1 LWLAFSQITLKTPRR
16 RMTLHFSHI
25 FLTDALTF
33 IWKLPKSGLRYGL
46 ICGDAARGIVYRN

>member
-1 LWLAFSQITLKTPRR
+1 LAFSQITLKTPRR

-33 IWKLPKSGLRYGL
+33 IGKLPKSGLRYGL